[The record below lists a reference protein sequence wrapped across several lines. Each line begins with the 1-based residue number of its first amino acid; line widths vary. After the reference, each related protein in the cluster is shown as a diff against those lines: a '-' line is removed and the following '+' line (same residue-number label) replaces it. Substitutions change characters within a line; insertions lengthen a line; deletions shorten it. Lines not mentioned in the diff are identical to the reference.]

1 MLFLK
6 IFQIA
11 LVAGLIGLDRL
22 AFGQFMVS
30 QPIVAAPLIGW
41 MMGDFHTGLLIGVVL
56 ELFWLRGLP
65 IGGHIPRDAT
75 LSAILTAG
83 LCLSRP
89 GSIQGLD
96 TAWMAWVFL
105 WVGILLLPA
114 GFLDQWIRRKNA
126 LLIRMALSSE
136 SPEHGVTRA
145 VWMGILIFFLYYF
158 GVTFMVVGFT
168 GGLLG
173 RGYAL
178 LPGDA
183 LQGLRLFLF
192 LLPALGL
199 ASLLARKDIM
209 QGRIHLAA
217 GTVASFLIFI
227 GLKQQS
233 MPVLVSLFLL
243 SFIMV
248 YVQERRVSVS

>member
-1 MLFLK
+1 MWFLE

-11 LVAGLIGLDRL
+11 LAAGLIGLDRL

-30 QPIVAAPLIGW
+30 QPVVAAPLIGW
-41 MMGDFHTGLLIGVVL
+41 LMGDFHTGLLIGVVL

-65 IGGHIPRDAT
+65 VGGHIPGDAT
-75 LSAILTAG
+75 LSAVLTAG
-83 LCLSRP
+83 LCFSHP
-89 GSIQGLD
+89 GAVQGID

-105 WVGILLLPA
+105 WVGILLIPA

-126 LLIRMALSSE
+126 RLIRMALSSD

-145 VWMGILIFFLYYF
+145 VRLGILIFFLYYF

-178 LPGDA
+178 LSGDA
-183 LQGLRLFLF
+183 LQGLRLFFF
-192 LLPALGL
+192 LVPALGV

-217 GTVASFLIFI
+217 GAVASFLIFI

-243 SFIMV
+243 AFIMV
-248 YVQERRVSVS
+248 YVQERRAGVS